1 MSFNRLLFLQK
12 SSAIAVRH
20 NPKYASDIF
29 VTIFTA
35 VLLDCLKQ
43 TYQIFRTAISQDVSE
58 DLILS
63 FDLIFLFRSILFFFS
78 ASYGT

>member
-1 MSFNRLLFLQK
+1 MSFNGLLFLQK

-20 NPKYASDIF
+20 NPKFVSDIF
-29 VTIFTA
+29 LTIFAA

-43 TYQIFRTAISQDVSE
+43 TNQVFRTAIFQEVFE

-63 FDLIFLFRSILFFFS
+63 YDLTL
-78 ASYGT
+78 

>member
-1 MSFNRLLFLQK
+1 MSFNSLLFLQK

-20 NPKYASDIF
+20 SPKFVSDIF
-29 VTIFTA
+29 LTIFTA

-43 TYQIFRTAISQDVSE
+43 TNQVFRTAIFQEVFE

-63 FDLIFLFRSILFFFS
+63 YDLTL
-78 ASYGT
+78 